1 MDRRRNAVLMLLT
14 RIPPT
19 VAELVAHAIAST
31 PFVAEATGDN
41 PHDMRICAELAAEL
55 AAEHWE
61 RERSAI
67 AGVTIPPELITEVA
81 DALVA
86 HASALRDANDNALYQ
101 AHAKLERSM
110 ALLAG
115 ARNSIKGTL
124 PLAAAECLMDN
135 VETHFDNIRIALT
148 RAAGAFESAIDRIE
162 WAASKRPQEAV

>member
-1 MDRRRNAVLMLLT
+1 MLLT

-19 VAELVAHAIAST
+19 VAELVARAIAST

-41 PHDMRICAELAAEL
+41 PHDMRICAELCAEL
-55 AAEHWE
+55 AAEQWE
-61 RERSAI
+61 REHGASA
-67 AGVTIPPELITEVA
+67 GELHTEVA

-115 ARNSIKGTL
+115 ARNSIKGVL
-124 PLAAAECLMDN
+124 PLAAAERLMDN
-135 VETHFDNIRIALT
+135 VETHFDHIRVALT
-148 RAAGAFESAIDRIE
+148 RAAGVFESAIDRIE
-162 WAASKRPQEAV
+162 WAASKRRPKAV